1 METLLD
7 EEKTLINDYYDIIKN
22 LKEITEF
29 PNLDYLYKDL
39 FYLFMIK
46 SYNKKE
52 NKKQLFVKNLVPLL
66 SQEMIYDLNNN
77 PDIRNNVNNDMDTN
91 LLNEEYINCYKQ
103 NYNLKSFLS
112 NINSQKNV
120 IYTYS
125 AYSDNN
131 NKLSKVVKN
140 DFNGQ
145 LKIQFK
151 NIKIININEETIK
164 DFIIE
169 GTTKRKID
177 DRKVISFLDGNF
189 DLCIIK
195 INEEIIRNNKINTD
209 IRNLIF
215 EMDKY
220 FPKKDKILLYI
231 IYIKKNIEHIN
242 NRYNNENNIL
252 EVFLL
257 YNQIFIDNLYNKYE
271 KDEKINIFC
280 DNFIKG
286 GESVINSELI
296 DNIWERVFEN
306 INIKIKEKNYN
317 YEYIED
323 IKKHL
328 KENEY
333 VSRQIKTKVNNL
345 ISKKILNISEV
356 LRDKKPNDDFI
367 KSLFSKNYNIICE
380 QFVNIINY
388 LEDELSLSIIL
399 FSNISSKEE
408 RTKLQNDFKNILDK
422 FDEQKNY
429 NGIKYIYLG
438 FKLLGIFKDYKEIN
452 NKLAADKNFNI
463 REKILLNREHQI
475 SEKLNKGSDDEK
487 KNLFTDYLLYF
498 ISLIIEL
505 KTQEDKKNKILIF
518 INKILIINHPEFD
531 SSNLNNNSYSDFIM
545 EKKYLKLDCELE
557 KMIKF
562 LDKNKRLLSKIL
574 NILNDFLDVIPN
586 FNEVFEGY
594 FSEQKIKQKEKI
606 NSYQLIKIYETFLA
620 CIYGKNTFSFYFDK
634 NKRNIYLNFLLK
646 NQDDFKCIPA
656 LISKDNIINNISI
669 LNIEIFLFIIKNG
682 NQDEEILKKIINYFQ
697 EENEINFE
705 QQKEFIMNNFDDN
718 VFINLLMRHYKKKR
732 GKC

>member
-1 METLLD
+1 MGRTINRVVEEPNKDYLENTAKEIIKSININFLEERYENVIKSVCNAYYSYLIIQAQNNKQDFHGFRDFYYLIKYIFYSLNLSEICFNKNNYNIYLEEVIKKGIYRNFSGFENSENLFLEQFNQNYQPNQANHNDNKGYNYNLYSKIKDNIESKFESRYILLSNDNKSINEQILKYILEDKDYEIISSENLKAYDNEKNGILNLLIKIEVLMNKEIILILKDLNILYPSLYELFNKNFNEYGNKFKFVQISYENQYSLRPDNEKFRIIILVNKDELDIQEKPFLNRFEKQIFSLETLLD
-7 EEKTLINDYYDIIKN
+7 EEKTLINNYYDIIRN
-22 LKEITEF
+22 LKEITGF

-39 FYLFMIK
+39 FHLFMIK

-131 NKLSKVVKN
+131 NNLSKVVKN
-140 DFNGQ
+140 AFNGQ

-177 DRKVISFLDGNF
+177 ERKVISFLDGNF

-220 FPKKDKILLYI
+220 FPKKYKILLYI

-280 DNFIKG
+280 DNFING

-356 LRDKKPNDDFI
+356 LRDKKLNDDFI
-367 KSLFSKNYNIICE
+367 IIYSKN
-380 QFVNIINY
+380 
-388 LEDELSLSIIL
+388 
-399 FSNISSKEE
+399 
-408 RTKLQNDFKNILDK
+408 
-422 FDEQKNY
+422 
-429 NGIKYIYLG
+429 IY
-438 FKLLGIFKDYKEIN
+438 
-452 NKLAADKNFNI
+452 
-463 REKILLNREHQI
+463 
-475 SEKLNKGSDDEK
+475 
-487 KNLFTDYLLYF
+487 
-498 ISLIIEL
+498 
-505 KTQEDKKNKILIF
+505 
-518 INKILIINHPEFD
+518 
-531 SSNLNNNSYSDFIM
+531 
-545 EKKYLKLDCELE
+545 
-557 KMIKF
+557 
-562 LDKNKRLLSKIL
+562 
-574 NILNDFLDVIPN
+574 
-586 FNEVFEGY
+586 
-594 FSEQKIKQKEKI
+594 QKIPKESWI
-606 NSYQLIKIYETFLA
+606 
-620 CIYGKNTFSFYFDK
+620 
-634 NKRNIYLNFLLK
+634 
-646 NQDDFKCIPA
+646 
-656 LISKDNIINNISI
+656 
-669 LNIEIFLFIIKNG
+669 
-682 NQDEEILKKIINYFQ
+682 
-697 EENEINFE
+697 
-705 QQKEFIMNNFDDN
+705 
-718 VFINLLMRHYKKKR
+718 
-732 GKC
+732 